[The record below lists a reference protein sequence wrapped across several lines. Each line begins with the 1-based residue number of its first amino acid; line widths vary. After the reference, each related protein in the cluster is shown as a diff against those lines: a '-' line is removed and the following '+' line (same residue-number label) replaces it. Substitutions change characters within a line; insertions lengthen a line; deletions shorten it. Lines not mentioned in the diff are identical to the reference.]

1 MLLAFLGLANNLHAF
16 NITNTNKSEKKK
28 KKKIMAYFEQ
38 QNKIKGYLDQI
49 N

>member
-28 KKKIMAYFEQ
+28 KKNMAYFEQ